1 MSEHDLTQE
10 SSGKIATERL
20 AKLNASL
27 ADMAA
32 RDDDRRDRGD
42 AVSLAGKASL
52 AFRKYHAKFGW
63 TEAQFTEYWAWR
75 NDPFRKSEWEHLLD
89 RERKRIKTEGK
100 PRKNQRVKGKPP
112 EDAKALRRKQVREA
126 VERHRAKKAA
136 VASLQAAAAG
146 ERLLSDEELDL
157 IAMAEAE
164 QVAPSGE
171 LSDLLASLKAA
182 EEAEGK

>member
-10 SSGKIATERL
+10 SANRR
-20 AKLNASL
+20 AHLNATL

-32 RDDDRRDRGD
+32 RD
-42 AVSLAGKASL
+42 AVRKEHSEASI
-52 AFRKYHAKFGW
+52 AFNKFRAKYAKYGW
-63 TEAQFTEYWAWR
+63 NEAQFAEYWAWR

-89 RERKRIKTEGK
+89 RERKRMKAEGK
-100 PRKNQRVKGKPP
+100 PRKNQRVKGKPS

-126 VERHRAKKAA
+126 VERHRAKVAA
-136 VASLQAAAAG
+136 AASLQAAAG
-146 ERLLSDEELDL
+146 DRLLSDEELDL

-164 QVAPSGE
+164 QATPIDE
-171 LSDLLASLKAA
+171 LADLLASLKAA